1 MSRQLPDD
9 HVDRVRAQWARERPD
24 LDTAAMALVARL
36 GRLREY
42 IDDGLERAFAEHGL
56 SRSAW
61 DVLASLR
68 RSGPPYRLSPTDL
81 YQGLMRTSGAMTHR
95 LHRLEQA
102 GLVERIADPDDGRSL
117 LVGLT
122 RRGRALVDRV
132 APIHLET
139 ERRLL
144 AALDPAEQQR
154 LAALLKKLL
163 VSFER
168 EQPVAPGRVPRRGRR
183 RRARRL

>member
-1 MSRQLPDD
+1 MSRHTADD
-9 HVDRVRAQWARERPD
+9 HVDFVRAQWARERAD
-24 LDTAAMALVARL
+24 LDTSTIAIIARL
-36 GRLREY
+36 GRVREY
-42 IDDGLERAFAEHGL
+42 IDDGLERTFAEHGL
-56 SRSAW
+56 SRPAW

-81 YQGLMRTSGAMTHR
+81 YRGLMRTSGAMTNR
-95 LHRLEQA
+95 LQRLEQA
-102 GLVERIADPDDGRSL
+102 GLIERIADPDDGRSL

-122 RRGRALVDRV
+122 PRGRELVDRV
-132 APIHLET
+132 APAHLEN

-163 VSFER
+163 VHFEQER
-168 EQPVAPGRVPRRGRR
+168 PIAPRRPP
-183 RRARRL
+183 RRARRGRAPRL